1 MQQLIILGNGFD
13 LNCGLNSSYNGFFLN
28 RFSQLFRT
36 PKVIPD
42 NFNEIKDELREK
54 IEELFGDIR
63 NDQAKDCSFEESKA
77 TNNSKYL
84 NFSEWIE
91 QWTNEG
97 SNANIWDII
106 FLFASLCIGRDT
118 ESYEWQDVESLIL
131 EVISIVLSES
141 LSFTSQI
148 EYNKNFYLLGENL
161 QGKEAFIE
169 LVQYLLSFGD
179 NSSSGKAEKLFNEL
193 KKFERNFA
201 NFINSQF
208 DLEKSDYVKNAIKL
222 VENISRSD
230 FSKIDVLSFNYSLD
244 ERFVSLL
251 KKKQD
256 NRIKTWSNIHG
267 IASFT
272 DPNTKI
278 LTNNRYNNEVRR
290 LPAPIFGV
298 DNHDIILKNN
308 ERDLRISFTKPYRVL
323 ENNVNSVRKSD
334 GYTNTNLIS
343 IYGHSLARAD
353 YSYFETIFDE
363 NNLYNSTCKIEYFY
377 YPGGEGSNG
386 IVERQEAITKLYKL
400 LTDYGSTLGE
410 THGSNLV
417 NKLNLENRLS
427 VIPTTDLD

>member
-97 SNANIWDII
+97 SNANIWAII

-208 DLEKSDYVKNAIKL
+208 DFPKCQFKLE
-222 VENISRSD
+222 
-230 FSKIDVLSFNYSLD
+230 
-244 ERFVSLL
+244 
-251 KKKQD
+251 
-256 NRIKTWSNIHG
+256 
-267 IASFT
+267 
-272 DPNTKI
+272 
-278 LTNNRYNNEVRR
+278 
-290 LPAPIFGV
+290 
-298 DNHDIILKNN
+298 
-308 ERDLRISFTKPYRVL
+308 
-323 ENNVNSVRKSD
+323 RK
-334 GYTNTNLIS
+334 
-343 IYGHSLARAD
+343 
-353 YSYFETIFDE
+353 
-363 NNLYNSTCKIEYFY
+363 
-377 YPGGEGSNG
+377 
-386 IVERQEAITKLYKL
+386 
-400 LTDYGSTLGE
+400 
-410 THGSNLV
+410 
-417 NKLNLENRLS
+417 
-427 VIPTTDLD
+427 